1 MTLAQC
7 GQDGFEGAMESFG
20 DSVPLGMIRCG
31 VVQRDEVLLTKLL
44 EGLGYEFA
52 SVVKDNA
59 VWGSKVCHVL
69 C

>member
-1 MTLAQC
+1 MAKC

-20 DSVPLGMIRCG
+20 DRVPLGMVRCR
-31 VVQRDEVLLTKLL
+31 VVERDEVLLAKLL
-44 EGLGYEFA
+44 EGLGCEFA

-59 VWGSKVCHVL
+59 VWRSKVCHVL

>member
-1 MTLAQC
+1 
-7 GQDGFEGAMESFG
+7 MESFG
-20 DSVPLGMIRCG
+20 DRVPLGMIRGG

-44 EGLGYEFA
+44 EGMGCEFA